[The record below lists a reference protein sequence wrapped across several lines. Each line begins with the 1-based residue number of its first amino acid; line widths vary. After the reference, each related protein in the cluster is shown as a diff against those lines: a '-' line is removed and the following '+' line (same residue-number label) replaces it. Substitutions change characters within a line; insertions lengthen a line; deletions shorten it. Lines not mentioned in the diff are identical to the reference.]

1 MYKASVPDLAT
12 PGDTG
17 GVALHKSLDL
27 HQILAIGPT
36 DLHLCHYRNNHIFII
51 ITLQPGQCFLLFLE
65 NWVPGHRYGAI
76 CLEEWSTWVL
86 LRYMGGHEHRPTNLH
101 LHSHQPWK
109 TIVENKI
116 IIRIYFYF
124 LVDNDN

>member
-51 ITLQPGQCFLLFLE
+51 ITLQPGHCFFTVSRELSARAQVWGHL
-65 NWVPGHRYGAI
+65 PGRMIYMSFIEIYGR
-76 CLEEWSTWVL
+76 T
-86 LRYMGGHEHRPTNLH
+86 
-101 LHSHQPWK
+101 
-109 TIVENKI
+109 
-116 IIRIYFYF
+116 
-124 LVDNDN
+124 

>member
-12 PGDTG
+12 PGDTA

-51 ITLQPGQCFLLFLE
+51 ITLKPGQCFYCFLNTE
-65 NWVPGHRYGAI
+65 WHGPGMRPFAWKNDLHEFYRDIWEDMNTGVAT
-76 CLEEWSTWVL
+76 CNST
-86 LRYMGGHEHRPTNLH
+86 PTNRERQL
-101 LHSHQPWK
+101 WK
-109 TIVENKI
+109 IK
-116 IIRIYFYF
+116 
-124 LVDNDN
+124 